1 MHVSL
6 IKDSQY
12 RKLGV
17 AGASTSEILN
27 TAVAK
32 SEKVAGES
40 WTSLPQKGLQKPS
53 YPQLIEQCSNLSLA
67 GQGNPVICPSAA
79 EQLSTL
85 WFCLTGYSRVIAFV
99 GKSAFPCNWVC
110 VCVYILFQK
119 WSFLE
124 FSLTPLL
131 TVQIL
136 FIWISY
142 IDPFVYT
149 ILKIMKIK

>member
-40 WTSLPQKGLQKPS
+40 CTSLPQKGLQKPS

-85 WFCLTGYSRVIAFV
+85 
-99 GKSAFPCNWVC
+99 
-110 VCVYILFQK
+110 
-119 WSFLE
+119 
-124 FSLTPLL
+124 
-131 TVQIL
+131 
-136 FIWISY
+136 
-142 IDPFVYT
+142 
-149 ILKIMKIK
+149 